1 VSGPRVATS
10 SDSACNPECGDAC
23 NYTVL
28 SKNQMLPGLRALQ
41 WRIFILSKQAL
52 KAQSHA
58 FEPVRIVERRCND
71 YVC

>member
-1 VSGPRVATS
+1 
-10 SDSACNPECGDAC
+10 
-23 NYTVL
+23 
-28 SKNQMLPGLRALQ
+28 MLPGLRALQ